1 MKLSSFAPSVVT
13 ASGPRATATSPTP
26 ASQERSGLLKMPEN
40 GILANVTE
48 EVFLDY
54 FKTKSGNRNYN
65 IIKSSLR
72 VLVKAFQNLENSHL
86 ILTSKNFQIV
96 YNHPK
101 LTETTTTLSPLTA
114 RTPAAKARTFSNT
127 LDVFGVL
134 LHIREVVEKL
144 GKNE

>member
-1 MKLSSFAPSVVT
+1 MKISSFAPSVVT
-13 ASGPRATATSPTP
+13 ASGHRATATPPTP
-26 ASQERSGLLKMPEN
+26 ASQARSGLLKMPEN
-40 GILANVTE
+40 GILDNVTE
-48 EVFLDY
+48 EVFLNY

-72 VLVKAFQNLENSHL
+72 VLVKAFQNLENSHR
-86 ILTSKNFQIV
+86 ILNSRNFEIV
-96 YNHPK
+96 YNHPN
-101 LTETTTTLSPLTA
+101 LSETNTTLSALTSNSTAATA
-114 RTPAAKARTFSNT
+114 RKFSNT